1 MWQRCGAHAPI
12 CACPLTHDSDS
23 ELMVCWLMRPAYER
37 SNPVN
42 NYYTDPASQSC
53 DTVSARL

>member
-1 MWQRCGAHAPI
+1 M
-12 CACPLTHDSDS
+12 LDS
-23 ELMVCWLMRPAYER
+23 ELTVCLLMRPAYER

-53 DTVSARL
+53 DTVSAHT